1 MADRCV
7 ESLQPEIGRELR
19 LVKGK
24 SSRYRGYKKDIL
36 IENLSERENT
46 VFMCIRCQGIM
57 REVCLSSGGEQFCSS
72 CKKEGEQA
80 NPNLQ
85 MDKMILSFKCSCPL
99 IARGCK
105 WLGALGGCEEHLD
118 TCGYVLE
125 TCILR
130 CGVVL
135 QRDELKIHE
144 KESCPQ
150 RIVKCKKLEES
161 AKQKEK
167 ISEQG
172 AMIETMFLK
181 MISLE
186 EEVEILTKL
195 AKATKLN
202 WRITK
207 VPENEYS
214 NFYEQFQ
221 VAGYN
226 FKFHFYN
233 YFSDLQIVVCP
244 QSGSN
249 YDKLKWPFKAEFVT
263 HLSSQSDPGNIKKF
277 KSELLIWKREYFDSD
292 SYLDFTIA
300 TFSRNEF
307 LKHFINSE
315 AEFEIFVILL

>member
-1 MADRCV
+1 M
-7 ESLQPEIGRELR
+7 
-19 LVKGK
+19 
-24 SSRYRGYKKDIL
+24 
-36 IENLSERENT
+36 
-46 VFMCIRCQGIM
+46 
-57 REVCLSSGGEQFCSS
+57 
-72 CKKEGEQA
+72 
-80 NPNLQ
+80 
-85 MDKMILSFKCSCPL
+85 
-99 IARGCK
+99 
-105 WLGALGGCEEHLD
+105 EHL
-118 TCGYVLE
+118 
-125 TCILR
+125 
-130 CGVVL
+130 
-135 QRDELKIHE
+135 ELKVDAMQGFISE
-144 KESCPQ
+144 QE
-150 RIVKCKKLEES
+150 INMLEES

-263 HLSSQSDPGNIKKF
+263 HLSSQSNPGNIKKF
-277 KSELLIWKREYFDSD
+277 K
-292 SYLDFTIA
+292 
-300 TFSRNEF
+300 
-307 LKHFINSE
+307 
-315 AEFEIFVILL
+315 IFVILL